1 MKSRNAHSFTRSA
14 MAPDT
19 IEAVVAT
26 KTIWKNQSDIVAWP
40 ALITLAVVSRAP
52 VIRAISSP
60 VGP

>member
-1 MKSRNAHSFTRSA
+1 

-40 ALITLAVVSRAP
+40 ALITLAVVSRTP
-52 VIRAISSP
+52 VIKSISSA